1 MFCLHALDFSFLI
14 DLRGLKGLLQFCW
27 ALPLFQSFLLQ
38 GLLLLL
44 CLSLLVVLSQIA
56 ILAKAVRVVGL
67 VCVATGGSH
76 LGFPSFVVAV
86 MAHTFGIRLLVCVRA
101 PSDFSRTSDGH
112 FRSNGLNLIKT
123 LERIG
128 QDGVG
133 LAAQEVFTQAL
144 GTWLGEVSL

>member
-1 MFCLHALDFSFLI
+1 M
-14 DLRGLKGLLQFCW
+14 QFCW
-27 ALPLFQSFLLQ
+27 ALDLFQSFLLQ

-44 CLSLLVVLSQIA
+44 CLSLLVVLSQVA

-67 VCVATGGSH
+67 RRVATSGRH
-76 LGFPSFVVAV
+76 LRFSSLVVAV
-86 MAHTFGIRLLVCVRA
+86 MAHTSSIRLLVCVRA
-101 PSDFSRTSDGH
+101 PGDFSGASHGY
-112 FRSNGLNLIKT
+112 FRSNGLDLIKT

-133 LAAQEVFTQAL
+133 LAAQKVVSQAL